1 MFNFWIVLFN
11 KYHFNGNKATTAHQK
26 GLLRSNTSTLSAFPA
41 DFGAPWLYSAQLHD
55 ITQAMKKLTIII
67 EKTKDLYSAFAEN
80 MEGIYGGGNT
90 IEEAK
95 ASINTSINLYEK
107 HNNLKPQEY
116 EITYVV
122 KPT

>member
-1 MFNFWIVLFN
+1 
-11 KYHFNGNKATTAHQK
+11 
-26 GLLRSNTSTLSAFPA
+26 LSAFPT
-41 DFGAPWLYSAQLHD
+41 DLGAPWLYSAQLHD

-116 EITYVV
+116 EITYKVI
-122 KPT
+122 TTAHQ

>member
-1 MFNFWIVLFN
+1 
-11 KYHFNGNKATTAHQK
+11 
-26 GLLRSNTSTLSAFPA
+26 
-41 DFGAPWLYSAQLHD
+41 
-55 ITQAMKKLTIII
+55 MKKLTIII

-95 ASINTSINLYEK
+95 ASINISLKLYQK

-116 EITYVV
+116 EITYKVI
-122 KPT
+122 TTAHQ

>member
-1 MFNFWIVLFN
+1 
-11 KYHFNGNKATTAHQK
+11 
-26 GLLRSNTSTLSAFPA
+26 
-41 DFGAPWLYSAQLHD
+41 
-55 ITQAMKKLTIII
+55 MKKLTIII
-67 EKTKDLYSAFAEN
+67 EKTKDMYSTFAEN

-95 ASINTSINLYEK
+95 ASINISLKLYQK

-116 EITYVV
+116 EITYIV

>member
-1 MFNFWIVLFN
+1 
-11 KYHFNGNKATTAHQK
+11 
-26 GLLRSNTSTLSAFPA
+26 
-41 DFGAPWLYSAQLHD
+41 
-55 ITQAMKKLTIII
+55 MKKLTIII

-116 EITYVV
+116 EIT
-122 KPT
+122 

>member
-1 MFNFWIVLFN
+1 M
-11 KYHFNGNKATTAHQK
+11 
-26 GLLRSNTSTLSAFPA
+26 
-41 DFGAPWLYSAQLHD
+41 
-55 ITQAMKKLTIII
+55 ITITIII
-67 EKTKDLYSAFAEN
+67 EKTKDMYSAYADN

-95 ASINTSINLYEK
+95 ESINTSINLYQK

-116 EITYVV
+116 EITYEV